1 MYQGVPYPSHHS
13 KEHSPL
19 FSCPAIKEPHIK
31 NVPNEVVNKKYIK
44 ASANDIINGK
54 WTTQETV
61 EITLMNKLTLRFMEG
76 A

>member
-1 MYQGVPYPSHHS
+1 
-13 KEHSPL
+13 L
-19 FSCPAIKEPHIK
+19 SCNQRTTHK

-76 A
+76 ARDRLEVAMV